1 MTTMFHEYINKIRKT
16 PQETLIKQK
25 SEWFAEIRQSLLSDQ
40 KQPVN
45 TRAINS
51 AEYSTVEFTPSIFGS
66 KHPKI
71 TPLQMAIQ
79 YTSDSLCQSEEKQAC
94 LQEVIKLY
102 LEYSDLTVPGE
113 YGHALIYAAMYPR
126 CGKEVIKNI
135 ITRNP
140 ELVSTTSANGSYPLN
155 VAACYD
161 KQGDCIE
168 ALLKEGKADPN
179 SKTRSEGWTPL
190 HQAVYSVNKTAVSL
204 LMQHGANIDE
214 TDKVGRKATE
224 LKHYYYSGIAA
235 REYLTLTDQEY
246 YAAKAEMEAKKRTYD
261 PLHHEI
267 IEFIKQFRSE
277 EQNRVETQSPRD
289 SVVQDADATGTN
301 EPSVPSS
308 NEHQSALTTSKA
320 HLNDLILK
328 LHFHPSEEQLI
339 KLRNLNQE
347 KLSKQKD
354 LINIEPLPTLL
365 SRLQSLRNKRDQ
377 FKQGPA
383 WHAAN
388 DLIDSIEN
396 AVIDHLIL
404 PESSQIDAFKEHC
417 NNAIAKAKV
426 SELANHRGW
435 KEALENIA
443 LIVLSFGILALPVI
457 ATRLFT
463 GNWFFKSKTD
473 SIEQVEELQE
483 TLRKIS

>member
-1 MTTMFHEYINKIRKT
+1 MTTIFHEYINKIRIT

-25 SEWFAEIRQSLLSDQ
+25 SEWLAEIRQSLLSDQ

-51 AEYSTVEFTPSIFGS
+51 AKYSSIEYTPRIFGS
-66 KHPKI
+66 KPQGI

-79 YTSDSLCQSEEKQAC
+79 YTSDSLCESQEKQAC

-113 YGHALIYAAMYPR
+113 YGHALIYAAMYSG
-126 CGKEVIKNI
+126 CGTEVIKNI
-135 ITRNP
+135 ITKNP
-140 ELVSTTSANGSYPLN
+140 ELVSTMSTNGSYPLN

-161 KQGDCIE
+161 IQGDCIE
-168 ALLKEGKADPN
+168 VLLKVGKADPN
-179 SKTRSEGWTPL
+179 SKTRSDGWTPL
-190 HQAVYSVNKTAVSL
+190 HQAVYSVNMVGVSL
-204 LMQHGANIDE
+204 LMQYGANKDE
-214 TDKVGRKATE
+214 TDKCGRKATE

-235 REYLTLTDQEY
+235 REQLTLTEQEY
-246 YAAKAEMEAKKRTYD
+246 RAAKAEMDAKKRKFD
-261 PLHHEI
+261 PIHHDI

-277 EQNRVETQSPRD
+277 ENNSVEMQSPND
-289 SVVQDADATGTN
+289 IVVQVVDATGNN
-301 EPSVPSS
+301 EPSAPSS
-308 NEHQSALTTSKA
+308 NEHQSMPTTSNE
-320 HLNDLILK
+320 HLNDLIRK
-328 LHFHPSEEQLI
+328 LHFLPSEEQLS
-339 KLRNLNQE
+339 KLRDLNQE
-347 KLSKQKD
+347 KLAQQND

-365 SRLQSLRNKRDQ
+365 SRLQSLRKKRDL

-383 WHAAN
+383 WHPAN
-388 DLIDSIEN
+388 DLINSIEH
-396 AVIDHLIL
+396 AVIDYLIV
-404 PESSQIDAFKEHC
+404 PESSQIEPFKEHC
-417 NNAIAKAKV
+417 TNAIAKAKV

-457 ATRLFT
+457 ATRLCT

-483 TLRKIS
+483 TIKKIS